1 MTRKIFRIFKRAIY
15 LFFVLS
21 ILTVILFRFAPIPI
35 TPLMLI
41 RSGEFLLE
49 GKSPIL
55 KYKWRSSDKISNN
68 LKRAVVAAEDQKFYD
83 HYGFDLEAIKK
94 AAKNN
99 EKGRKIKGGSTISQQ
114 CAKNVFLWQG
124 RNWIRKGLEVYFT
137 ALIELFWSKERIM
150 TVYLNVIEMGIG
162 VYGAE
167 AASEYYF
174 NKSATSLTKSDAALM
189 AAILPNP
196 RKWDVKNPSGYIQR
210 RQRWILRQMNYQ

>member
-1 MTRKIFRIFKRAIY
+1 
-15 LFFVLS
+15 
-21 ILTVILFRFAPIPI
+21 
-35 TPLMLI
+35 MLI

-55 KYKWRSSDKISNN
+55 RYKWRSSDKISNN